1 LDRIYYFIIFIFF
14 LDYGQKSPL
23 RISSRRGHINQ
34 LNRSISQLRADIFRV
49 WPKFLYWLSHAELI
63 RKAVEIGL

>member
-49 WPKFLYWLSHAELI
+49 WPKFLY
-63 RKAVEIGL
+63 